1 MARKLARHLAA
12 VHLRIDSIEQ
22 AIRDSGRVSMAEIVR
37 ELREALEKRQ
47 RNPGQI

>member
-1 MARKLARHLAA
+1 MEEIVSWKYEPWNREHIVINA
-12 VHLRIDSIEQ
+12 
-22 AIRDSGRVSMAEIVR
+22 SGRSMTEMLR

>member
-1 MARKLARHLAA
+1 M
-12 VHLRIDSIEQ
+12 E
-22 AIRDSGRVSMAEIVR
+22 EIVSSKYEPWKREPIVINTRGRSMTEILR